1 MTKFR
6 LLFPSLIATFSL
18 IATITFVKGQ
28 SPQPILVQ
36 AATGANSGT
45 TTSAVTTTTTSAQSA
60 AIAQNAAA
68 VQVAIQTL
76 EKIKSANDEVL
87 KRQQATLQQL
97 DELQQ
102 AAEELKV
109 FSKRG

>member
-1 MTKFR
+1 MKSR
-6 LLFPSLIATFSL
+6 SLFLILIAMCALPAILPT
-18 IATITFVKGQ
+18 VKSQ
-28 SPQPILVQ
+28 SPQPIVVQ
-36 AATGANSGT
+36 AATNAPGT
-45 TTSAVTTTTTSAQSA
+45 STAVAPA
-60 AIAQNAAA
+60 AEPGGPSSPSPEAFI
-68 VQVAIQTL
+68 VAMRTL
-76 EKIKSANDEVL
+76 EQIKTANEEVL